1 MIPKINLLTT
11 ILFIYIQ
18 KTYNDSKVKNNTFDK
33 KNAQNIN
40 YF

>member
-18 KTYNDSKVKNNTFDK
+18 KTYVNLCTY
-33 KNAQNIN
+33 NII
-40 YF
+40 YKQKCDRE